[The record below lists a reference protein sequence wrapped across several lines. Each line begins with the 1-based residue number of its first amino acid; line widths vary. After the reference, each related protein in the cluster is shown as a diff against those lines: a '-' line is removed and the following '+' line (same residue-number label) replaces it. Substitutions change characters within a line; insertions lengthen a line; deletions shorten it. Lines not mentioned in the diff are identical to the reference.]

1 MKYYVFNTKTMSDV
15 AIVDTVEEMINT
27 LAELTKEDAGYLANC
42 WKSIEVNSMGYRG
55 YEVGEVED

>member
-27 LAELTKEDAGYLANC
+27 LAELTQEDAGYLADC
-42 WKSIEVNSMGYRG
+42 WNSIETNSMGYRG
-55 YEVGEVED
+55 YEVGETGD

>member
-1 MKYYVFNTKTMSDV
+1 MKYYVFNTQTMSDV

-27 LAELTKEDAGYLANC
+27 LAELTQEDAGYLANC
-42 WKSIEVNSMGYRG
+42 WENIETNSMGYRG